1 MCCEFDKCT
10 IPTVDNSRYAPATD
24 TMFRGIL
31 PMEDTLLRKKG
42 LQKPINPPK
51 IETAVYVNDLLG
63 SLQKVV
69 ANKDM
74 SMLAHLIGLAKMEA
88 KRCTLP

>member
-1 MCCEFDKCT
+1 
-10 IPTVDNSRYAPATD
+10 
-24 TMFRGIL
+24 
-31 PMEDTLLRKKG
+31 MEDTLLRKKG

-51 IETAVYVNDLLG
+51 IETAIYVHDLLG

-74 SMLAHLIGLAKMEA
+74 PMLAHLIGLAKMEA
-88 KRCTLP
+88 KRCILS